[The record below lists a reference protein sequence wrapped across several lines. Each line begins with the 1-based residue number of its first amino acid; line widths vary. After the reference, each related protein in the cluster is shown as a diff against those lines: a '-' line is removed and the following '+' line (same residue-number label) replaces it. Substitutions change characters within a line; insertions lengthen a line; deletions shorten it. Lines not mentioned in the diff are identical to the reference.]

1 MARFCTACGKA
12 LETGARFCGT
22 CGAATTQTDTVPE
35 KPAGERRHAIILFAD
50 IAGYTEL
57 TQKLDAEDVHA
68 LLMQFFEAVDH
79 VIADHGGNVDKH
91 IGDAVMAVFGAP
103 VAHDNDAYRAAA
115 AALQIQ
121 RVLAT
126 SATAG
131 GETIRVRIG
140 LAAGEVVA
148 DSTGSSHHR
157 EYTVTGEAVNL
168 AARLQSLAAPGE
180 ILIDEAIEATL
191 VGRVVTEPI
200 GLKSLKGFAADRS
213 VWRLIALAGERGSD
227 RERPFVGR
235 TAQLAQIMAALE
247 DCRSGGVGQT
257 LVIRAEAGM
266 GKTRLI
272 EELHRKAESGF
283 HRIVAHALDFGAAS
297 GADPIRQI
305 AHALLSTAPDAP
317 LEVREKVVAQ
327 ALGNGLAG
335 TDQLSLLNDLFN
347 LPQPPALQA
356 VYDALTPKVRAE
368 ERSRTVARL
377 CRRFARRR
385 QPLLIIVEDLHWA
398 DAGTLE
404 ALARLARSMSECPGL
419 LVMTTRV
426 EGDPFNRTWRAT
438 ARDAAILIVDLPPLR
453 LNEAMAL
460 AGAIGAATDGVIA
473 SCVDRAEGNPLFLV
487 QLLKS
492 VGTAAGDLPGTVQSL
507 VQARMDRLDPP
518 ARAVL
523 QTAAAIGQRF
533 PFELLGVLHSDAGRQ
548 CEVLVDELFLRR
560 EGEGYMFAHALIR
573 DGINASLLRA
583 RRQDIHAR
591 LAAWYAERDP
601 ALHAEHLERAEDPAA
616 AEAYHRA
623 AMVAEAAFRQD
634 EAVLLARRGS
644 QIAGD
649 PGIQAMLVLKEAEL
663 LHDLG
668 QGRDALE
675 CFARAFELSSDDPI
689 RLKALLG
696 QAAALRLLGE
706 SAAALAIL
714 DRAELL
720 AHAGDDAVRGRMHH
734 LRGNLHFALGQAA
747 LCRRAHEAALEIARH
762 RADPVLEAMAW
773 SGLGDADYAVG
784 RWVAAADSFRRCVD
798 LAERVN
804 RIRIAEPNRLMLGHC
819 LIYSARFS
827 ESIALIRQ
835 AIEKTL
841 PLHDSYAEV
850 FGFSSLSVGLLLSG
864 NCTTTEPSLE
874 QGMAIAKK
882 VGAKRYEAQLL
893 LLRAQCEYFEGNR
906 ALAREL
912 CAQANTLVKETG
924 FGFVGPSSCAHS
936 ALATDDEA
944 ERNRLLEEGEAR
956 LGEALAHN
964 VAWFY
969 RVAIEIR
976 LEEKNWSAVD
986 ALTERFLRF
995 RPEGEPP
1002 RLHSMLAERA
1012 RAIAG
1017 WYRNPDAPAV
1027 ARMRAVQSD
1036 MEACGI
1042 ALTFPEPDGAPRVAA
1057 GGFGVR
1063 F

>member
-12 LETGARFCGT
+12 LETGARFCGA
-22 CGAATTQTDTVPE
+22 CGAATTQADTVPE

-50 IAGYTEL
+50 IAGYTDL

-103 VAHDNDAYRAAA
+103 VAHDNDTYRAAA

-121 RVLAT
+121 RVLAN

-191 VGRVVTEPI
+191 AGRVVTETI

-213 VWRLIALAGERGSD
+213 VWRLIALADERGTD
-227 RERPFVGR
+227 RTRPFVGR
-235 TAQLAQIMAALE
+235 TAQLAQIMGALE

-257 LVIRAEAGM
+257 LVIRAEAGL

-327 ALGNGLAG
+327 ALADGLAG
-335 TDQLSLLNDLFN
+335 IDQLSLLNDLFN
-347 LPQPPALQA
+347 LPQPLALQA
-356 VYDALTPKVRAE
+356 VYDALTPRVRAE

-398 DAGTLE
+398 DAGTLG

-507 VQARMDRLDPP
+507 VQARMDRLDPQ

-533 PFELLGVLHSDAGRQ
+533 PFELLGVLHGDASRQ

-591 LAAWYAERDP
+591 VAAWYVERDP

-616 AEAYHRA
+616 AEAYLRA

-644 QIAGD
+644 QIAGH

-734 LRGNLHFALGQAA
+734 LRGNLHFALGQAD

-827 ESIALIRQ
+827 EAIALIRQ

-850 FGFSSLSVGLLLSG
+850 FALVSLGVALLLSG

-882 VGAKRYEAQLL
+882 VGAKRYESQLL

-906 ALAREL
+906 TLAHEL
-912 CAQANTLVKETG
+912 CARANTLVKETG

-986 ALTERFLRF
+986 ALTERFLEF
-995 RPEGEPP
+995 KPEGQPP
-1002 RLHSMLAERA
+1002 RFHSMLAERA

-1017 WYRNPDAPAV
+1017 WYRNPDAPAA
-1027 ARMRAVQSD
+1027 ARMRVVQSD
-1036 MEACGI
+1036 MESCGI
-1042 ALTFPEPDGAPRVAA
+1042 ALTFPEPDGARRVGA

>member
-1 MARFCTACGKA
+1 MTARFCTACGKA
-12 LETGARFCGT
+12 LETGARFCGA
-22 CGAATTQTDTVPE
+22 CGAATTQAEIVPE

-50 IAGYTEL
+50 IAGYTDL

-68 LLMQFFEAVDH
+68 LLMRFFEAVDH

-103 VAHDNDAYRAAA
+103 IAHDNDAYRAAA

-121 RVLAT
+121 LALAT

-180 ILIDEAIEATL
+180 ILIDEAIESTL
-191 VGRVVTEPI
+191 AGRVATEPI
-200 GLKSLKGFAADRS
+200 GPKSLKGFATDRP
-213 VWRLIALAGERGSD
+213 VWRLIALAGDRSSD
-227 RERPFVGR
+227 RARPFVGR
-235 TAQLAQIMAALE
+235 TAQLAQITGALE
-247 DCRSGGVGQT
+247 GCRAGGAGQT
-257 LVIRAEAGM
+257 LVIRGEAGM

-272 EELHRKAESGF
+272 EELHAKAKESGY
-283 HRIVAHALDFGAAS
+283 HAIVAHALDFGAAS

-305 AHALLSTAPDAP
+305 AQALLSTAADASV
-317 LEVREKVVAQ
+317 EVREKAVAQ
-327 ALGNGLAG
+327 SLADGLSA
-335 TDQLSLLNDLFN
+335 TDHLSFLNDLFN

-356 VYDALTPKVRAE
+356 VYDALTPRVRAE

-385 QPLLIIVEDLHWA
+385 QPLLIIVEDVHWA
-398 DAGTLE
+398 DAGTLA
-404 ALARLARSMSECPGL
+404 ALARLARSMSECPGI

-426 EGDPFNRTWRAT
+426 EGDPFNRAWRAA

-453 LNEAMAL
+453 LSEAMAL
-460 AGAIGAATDGVIA
+460 AGTVAAAPDGVIA

-492 VGTAAGDLPGTVQSL
+492 AGTAAGDLPGTVQSL
-507 VQARMDRLDPP
+507 VQARMDRLGPQ

-533 PFELLGVLHSDAGRQ
+533 PFELLGVLHGDAGRQ
-548 CEVLVDELFLRR
+548 CEALVDELFLRR

-583 RRQDIHAR
+583 RRQEIHAR
-591 LAAWYAERDP
+591 VAAWYAERDP

-616 AEAYHRA
+616 AQAYLRA
-623 AMVAEAAFRQD
+623 AMAAEAAFRQD

-649 PGIQAMLVLKEAEL
+649 ADIQAMLVLKEAEL

-675 CFARAFELSSDDPI
+675 CFARAFELSSDDLV

-714 DRAELL
+714 DRAGLL

-734 LRGNLHFALGQAA
+734 LRGNLHFALGQAD
-747 LCRRAHEAALEIARH
+747 LCRQAHEAALDIARRH
-762 RADPVLEAMAW
+762 ADPVLEAMAW

-827 ESIALIRQ
+827 ESIALFRR
-835 AIEKTL
+835 ALEKTL

-850 FGFSSLSVGLLLSG
+850 FGFSSLGVGLLLSG

-874 QGMAIAKK
+874 QGTAIAKK

-912 CAQANTLVKETG
+912 CAQANTLVNETG
-924 FGFVGPSSCAHS
+924 FGFVGPSSHAHL
-936 ALATDDEA
+936 ALTTDDEA
-944 ERNRLLEEGEAR
+944 ERNRLLDEGEAR
-956 LGEALAHN
+956 LGESLAHN

-976 LEEKNWSAVD
+976 LAEKNWAAVD
-986 ALTERFLRF
+986 GLTERLLQF
-995 RPEGEPP
+995 RPEGQPP
-1002 RLHSMLAERA
+1002 RFHLMLAERA
-1012 RAIAG
+1012 QAIAG
-1017 WYRNPDAPAV
+1017 WYRNPDALAA
-1027 ARMRAVQSD
+1027 ARMRAVRSD
-1036 MEACGI
+1036 MESCGI
-1042 ALTFPEPDGAPRVAA
+1042 ALTFPDPDGTGG
-1057 GGFGVR
+1057 GGFGTR